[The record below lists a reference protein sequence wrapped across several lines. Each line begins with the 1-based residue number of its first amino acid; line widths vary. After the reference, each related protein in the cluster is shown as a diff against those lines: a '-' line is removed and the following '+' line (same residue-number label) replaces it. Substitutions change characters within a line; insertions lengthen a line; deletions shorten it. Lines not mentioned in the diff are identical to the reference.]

1 MLFNFQ
7 IEPSQAVTSE
17 AKRQKREAK
26 ERMEDAIHG
35 EDEYLDLPLDEEKR
49 FLQKYKKILGL

>member
-1 MLFNFQ
+1 MDP
-7 IEPSQAVTSE
+7 EEDVRSE

-26 ERMEDAIHG
+26 ERMEDALHDD
-35 EDEYLDLPLDEEKR
+35 EEYLDQPLDEEKK